1 MGQIQD
7 LATKANIPI
16 DMVHARAAE
25 LAVRFGVTARKA
37 QLAALLETKFEKTA
51 PIGEDGKPE
60 PYIMQI
66 DQNVYRSDRI
76 YKVFGGCRCWGSLC
90 KQTTSMHDF
99 VGCSSENSLGNRPYT
114 MLDCEG
120 QSWPKLCKSLK
131 LELTSFL
138 GRRI

>member
-76 YKVFGGCRCWGSLC
+76 YTRFSVGADVGVRYANIQRQC
-90 KQTTSMHDF
+90 TTLWD
-99 VGCSSENSLGNRPYT
+99 VV
-114 MLDCEG
+114 
-120 QSWPKLCKSLK
+120 PKI
-131 LELTSFL
+131 
-138 GRRI
+138 R